1 MIQVDRTSGIFFF
14 SSRRRH
20 TRSLCDWSSDVCSSD
35 LVVRIVIRYPPAR
48 WASTPKGA
56 TVAARTSNSVLRA
69 AAVLQVLAAE
79 PSSSWSLAEIA
90 RRADLSYASA
100 HSVASALE
108 ESGLVRRHP
117 HTRAYTLG
125 PALIALGAAAQRG
138 YRVVDDALPEMERL
152 SHDLGLGCLASSRVG
167 DDMVMLAVTGPPQ
180 PFGSRVQVGER
191 VPIAPPLGL
200 AFIAWADAAT
210 IEDYLD
216 SSGRTLTTAERR
228 QYSEAL
234 ALVRERGYGVV
245 LDSSTRHRLVERLRA
260 STDLDESR
268 RHQELDEVI
277 VELALDDY
285 ALVHGDAAAEYA
297 VTALTAPVFGPDGD
311 IILVLTL

>member
-1 MIQVDRTSGIFFF
+1 M
-14 SSRRRH
+14 
-20 TRSLCDWSSDVCSSD
+20 
-35 LVVRIVIRYPPAR
+35 
-48 WASTPKGA
+48 
-56 TVAARTSNSVLRA
+56 AARKSNSVLRA
-69 AAVLQVLAAE
+69 ATLLQVLAE
-79 PSSSWSLAEIA
+79 DPSSAWSLAEMA

-117 HTRAYTLG
+117 RTRAYTLG

-152 SHDLGLGCLASSRVG
+152 SHDLGLGCLASARVG
-167 DDMVMLAVTGPPQ
+167 DDMLMLAVTGPPQ

-216 SSGRTLTTAERR
+216 LSGRKLTAAERR

-234 ALVRERGYGVV
+234 MIVRERGYGVV
-245 LDSSTRHRLVERLRA
+245 LDSSTRHRLADLLRT
-260 STDLDESR
+260 SRGLDDSR
-268 RHQELDEVI
+268 RHHEVDEI
-277 VELALDDY
+277 LVELALDDY
-285 ALVHGDAAAEYA
+285 ALLRGDEGAEYA
-297 VTALTAPVFGPDGD
+297 VTGLTAPVFTPDGD
-311 IILVLTL
+311 VVLVLTLVGFVGPLRADALPRYAARMFEATSAIQSAMTS